1 MVALFLGLSVG
12 LLLLEL
18 LEGLLECCCDWL
30 NLCFHWLRAQE
41 GNWQCLRAVLMW
53 SSSLSMLACMEDTVL
68 ALCARVLKTLCFAVM
83 WWLLSQCK
91 Y

>member
-1 MVALFLGLSVG
+1 MVALFLVLSVG
-12 LLLLEL
+12 MLLLEL

-30 NLCFHWLRAQE
+30 NLCYHWLRAQE

-53 SSSLSMLACMEDTVL
+53 SSSLSMLSCVEDTVL